1 MKKEMITVDVHIPTP
16 DGKAVAYTIPATVP
30 AVFNEDL
37 QDYILDGYALAEIDR
52 IKARYMG
59 LVLPEEIKALRDRL
73 GATQKQLADLL
84 QIGAKTW
91 SRWETGR
98 ERPSRSMNILI
109 RSLKD
114 GKIDLNYL
122 RSLSGAK
129 QPAWGRII
137 HFMELSNENKPLSVG
152 SLSDD
157 DFSTQDIDPRG
168 KAA

>member
-52 IKARYMG
+52 IKARHMG
-59 LVLPEEIKALRDRL
+59 LVLPKEIKALRTRL
-73 GATQKQLADLL
+73 GVTQKQIADLL
-84 QIGAKTW
+84 QIGAKSW

-109 RSLKD
+109 CSLND

-122 RSLSGAK
+122 RSLKQTK
-129 QPAWGRII
+129 QPAWGRIL
-137 HFMELSNENKPLSVG
+137 HFTKINQDNVPLAVNKF
-152 SLSDD
+152 SDRE
-157 DFSTQDIDPRG
+157 FSTKEERV
-168 KAA
+168 A